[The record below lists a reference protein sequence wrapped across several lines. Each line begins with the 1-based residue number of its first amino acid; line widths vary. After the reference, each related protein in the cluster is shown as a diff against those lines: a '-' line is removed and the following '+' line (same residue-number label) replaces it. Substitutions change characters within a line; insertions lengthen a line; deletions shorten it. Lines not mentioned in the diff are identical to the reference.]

1 MPLLE
6 TAISAGSGLLGGAIN
21 AWSTGRQNRK
31 SRDFS
36 REMYGR
42 QYSDNVAFWNMQN
55 DYNSPQAQMQRL
67 KAAGLNPHLI
77 YGSSSGG
84 ASGTAS
90 PIKTPD
96 VQSAQFRTPEWGN
109 AISSAGTGFLN
120 SMYDYDIKQ
129 AQLDNLRTDNTVKT
143 QDALLKAAQTQ
154 QTITTKNRG
163 VFDLD
168 LAKELRSVSADAAR
182 EGLRRLKVDNM
193 YKLDEN
199 ERRAVSNIY
208 SVREATER
216 ILNLRLN
223 RAKTSEEIK
232 HIRQQAANL
241 KRTGV
246 IQELDIELRKLGVN
260 PNHPMWSQILGRL
273 LGKSFLTEEKN
284 NDGFSKK
291 LFGNYFDGI

>member
-42 QYSDNVAFWNMQN
+42 QYADNVAFWNMQN
-55 DYNSPQAQMQRL
+55 EYNSPQAQMQRL
-67 KAAGLNPHLI
+67 KAAGLNPHLV
-77 YGSSSGG
+77 YGGSSGG
-84 ASGTAS
+84 TAGTAS

-96 VQSAQFRTPEWGN
+96 VQNAQFKTPEWGN

-120 SMYDYDIKQ
+120 AMYDYDIKQ
-129 AQLDNLRTDNTVKT
+129 AQLDNLRTDNTVKK
-143 QDALLKAAQTQ
+143 QEALLKAAQTES
-154 QTITTKNRG
+154 TITTKNRG

-182 EGLRRLKVDNM
+182 EGLRKLKVDNM
-193 YKLDEN
+193 YKLNED
-199 ERRAVSNIY
+199 ERRTIANIY

-216 ILNLRLN
+216 ILNHRLN
-223 RAKTSEEIK
+223 RAKTRDEIK
-232 HIRQQAANL
+232 KIRAQADNL
-241 KRTGV
+241 KRSGI
-246 IQELDIELRKLGVN
+246 IQELDIELRELGVN

-273 LGKSFLTEEKN
+273 LGKSFLSEEKN
-284 NDGFSKK
+284 NDGFSRK